1 MTHLTR
7 DELVGWRDAPNPAD
21 RDRIILHLA
30 GCDECGALY
39 ANLMRTRP
47 AAAGPEALQTAAFIE
62 AGTRAGPVRLRV
74 VSLPRVLIPLAAAAI
89 VILGVTT
96 LLKRQPTSF
105 RGADHEVTL
114 VAPSGTVDPG
124 ALTFQWTAPP
134 GTPSQ
139 RLLIYALD
147 EPSQPIVDAKNV
159 TSPLRLTGEQTARLR
174 PGIDYR
180 WMVEFATRDG
190 RVETSAARGFRLR

>member
-39 ANLMRTRP
+39 ADLMRTRP
-47 AAAGPEALQTAAFIE
+47 ATAGPETLEPAAFIE
-62 AGTRAGPVRLRV
+62 AGAKAGPVRHRV
-74 VSLPRVLIPLAAAAI
+74 VSLPRILVPLAAAAI
-89 VILGVTT
+89 VIFGVTT
-96 LLKRQPTSF
+96 LLKREPASF

-114 VAPSGTVDPG
+114 AAPSGTIDSGEVS
-124 ALTFQWTAPP
+124 FRWTA
-134 GTPSQ
+134 TPDTPAQ

-147 EPSQPIVDAKNV
+147 DPSQPVVDVKNV
-159 TSPLRLTGEQTARLR
+159 A
-174 PGIDYR
+174 
-180 WMVEFATRDG
+180 
-190 RVETSAARGFRLR
+190 